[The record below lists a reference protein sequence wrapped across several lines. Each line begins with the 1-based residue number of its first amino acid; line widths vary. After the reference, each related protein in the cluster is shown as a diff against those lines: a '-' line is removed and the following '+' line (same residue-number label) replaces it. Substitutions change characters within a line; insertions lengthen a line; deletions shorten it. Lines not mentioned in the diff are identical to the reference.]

1 MDLNTLISQYGYA
14 ALVLGSLA
22 EGETVTLLGG
32 VAAHQGLLK
41 FPLVVLSVALG
52 GMIGDQVL
60 YLCGR
65 RFGGKLLRRLSKHQD
80 KIERAQKLIQR
91 HPYLFVI
98 GTRFMYGFRV
108 IGPTLIGASQLP
120 PKIFLPLNI
129 LGALARALI
138 FTAIGYAGG
147 GDCAVAAQ
155 SRSAFETLD
164 LVDSGRGSG
173 GWRALVAET
182 AWEEKRWINL
192 TSPQAYSSATFIT
205 TTQRTGELNGRIQ
218 PLPLQKQ
225 TVRPFTERRDSGFA
239 DARTCDDTCVKTRL
253 RQTNYPQGIALNLRL
268 MLIFLRQCLNLSCC
282 PRHVIHR
289 FNHRFVVTG
298 DRQIA
303 FGFHNIKV
311 GVKTTTIEN
320 R

>member
-14 ALVLGSLA
+14 ALVIGSLA

-65 RFGGKLLRRLSKHQD
+65 RFGGKLLRRFSKHQD

-129 LGALARALI
+129 LGAFAWALI
-138 FTAIGYAGG
+138 LQLS
-147 GDCAVAAQ
+147 V
-155 SRSAFETLD
+155 TL
-164 LVDSGRGSG
+164 V
-173 GWRALVAET
+173 
-182 AWEEKRWINL
+182 
-192 TSPQAYSSATFIT
+192 
-205 TTQRTGELNGRIQ
+205 
-218 PLPLQKQ
+218 
-225 TVRPFTERRDSGFA
+225 VR
-239 DARTCDDTCVKTRL
+239 
-253 RQTNYPQGIALNLRL
+253 
-268 MLIFLRQCLNLSCC
+268 
-282 PRHVIHR
+282 
-289 FNHRFVVTG
+289 
-298 DRQIA
+298 
-303 FGFHNIKV
+303 
-311 GVKTTTIEN
+311 
-320 R
+320 

>member
-1 MDLNTLISQYGYA
+1 MLTGNQRETDWPMDLNTLISQYGYA
-14 ALVLGSLA
+14 ALVIGSLA

-65 RFGGKLLRRLSKHQD
+65 RFGGKLLRRFSKHQD

-129 LGALARALI
+129 LGAFAWALI
-138 FTAIGYAGG
+138 FTTIGYAGG
-147 GDCAVAAQ
+147 QVIAPWLH
-155 SRSAFETLD
+155 TLD
-164 LVDSGRGSG
+164 QHLKHWVWLILVVV
-173 GWRALVAET
+173 LV
-182 AWEEKRWINL
+182 
-192 TSPQAYSSATFIT
+192 
-205 TTQRTGELNGRIQ
+205 
-218 PLPLQKQ
+218 
-225 TVRPFTERRDSGFA
+225 
-239 DARTCDDTCVKTRL
+239 
-253 RQTNYPQGIALNLRL
+253 
-268 MLIFLRQCLNLSCC
+268 
-282 PRHVIHR
+282 
-289 FNHRFVVTG
+289 
-298 DRQIA
+298 
-303 FGFHNIKV
+303 V
-311 GVKTTTIEN
+311 GVRWWLK
-320 R
+320 RRGKKKPDHQA

>member
-14 ALVLGSLA
+14 ALVIGSLA

-65 RFGGKLLRRLSKHQD
+65 RFGGKLLRRFSKHQD

-129 LGALARALI
+129 LGAFAWWA
-138 FTAIGYAGG
+138 
-147 GDCAVAAQ
+147 GDCAVVAQ
-155 SRSAFETLD
+155 SRPAFEALG

-173 GWRALVAET
+173 GGRALVAET
-182 AWEEKRWINL
+182 TREEK
-192 TSPQAYSSATFIT
+192 AGSS
-205 TTQRTGELNGRIQ
+205 GVK
-218 PLPLQKQ
+218 PLPWI
-225 TVRPFTERRDSGFA
+225 RRS
-239 DARTCDDTCVKTRL
+239 RR
-253 RQTNYPQGIALNLRL
+253 I
-268 MLIFLRQCLNLSCC
+268 
-282 PRHVIHR
+282 RHPEYH
-289 FNHRFVVTG
+289 
-298 DRQIA
+298 A
-303 FGFHNIKV
+303 
-311 GVKTTTIEN
+311 
-320 R
+320 